1 MVDATRVAA
10 TRTTHRSKL
19 RRGCIASSISL
30 FVALFCAE
38 LFVRAWIGAPRT
50 ERLPLLLVRLNR
62 TRGFEMV
69 PHQTHYTYEHEVH
82 VNSLGFRGP
91 ELPAEKGAEL
101 RVLCLGDSLVY
112 GQGVADDQTIP
123 AHMERLAAA
132 KHPLQPFRAV
142 NAGVR
147 AYATHQELALLEELG
162 EKVEPDVVALFW
174 YHNDFEERDI
184 PSTVAKLEKTGP
196 ITFDVSDP
204 LEGWLLARWRLEQ
217 VVRKSALA
225 MELFDVVRARTS
237 TPMPKEFFEAGFE
250 RLDGYLDRYVAYAKQ
265 RGVRAIFVRVPDAQS
280 IRRATEFDALD
291 HRAMELAR
299 AKGLEVVDALPELQ
313 RNFANAP
320 ALPVIP
326 YDGHYKGPAN
336 EAIARAVVAA
346 LLP

>member
-1 MVDATRVAA
+1 
-10 TRTTHRSKL
+10 
-19 RRGCIASSISL
+19 
-30 FVALFCAE
+30 
-38 LFVRAWIGAPRT
+38 
-50 ERLPLLLVRLNR
+50 
-62 TRGFEMV
+62 MV
-69 PHQTHYTYEHEVH
+69 PNHVHYTYEHEVR
-82 VNSLGFRGP
+82 VNSLGLRGP

-132 KHPLQPFRAV
+132 RRPFQPFRAV

-162 EKVEPDVVALFW
+162 PQVAPDVVALFW

-184 PSTVAKLEKTGP
+184 AATVAKLEKSGP

-204 LEGWLLARWRLEQ
+204 LEGWLLVRWQLEQ

-225 MELFDVVRARTS
+225 MELFDVVRARTGER
-237 TPMPKEFFEAGFE
+237 MPNEFFEAGFG
-250 RLDGYLDRYVAYAKQ
+250 RLDGYLDRFAAYAKQ
-265 RGVRAIFVRVPDAQS
+265 HGVRAVFVRVPDAQS

-313 RNFANAP
+313 RDFASAP

-326 YDGHYKGPAN
+326 YDGHFEGPAN
-336 EAIARAVVAA
+336 ASIARAVVA
-346 LLP
+346 LLVP